1 MNIYLKELS
10 DLNNVK
16 LKNQTIEKIH
26 EVNLAFNS
34 LREDIKWFDD
44 HDWYLSN
51 EQAKQIKVIKDFV
64 FSNTTIDKDIS
75 E

>member
-10 DLNNVK
+10 DLNSVK

-34 LREDIKWFDD
+34 LREDIKWFDE

-51 EQAKQIKVIKDFV
+51 EQAKQIKAIKDFV